1 MALGTLQPVCVWR
14 TINQRMQVPRRLRV
28 ADSFSPVD
36 EELVTEDVP
45 PSLRMYIPDR
55 ISLAGDVLGCFLGWL
70 KVGGALQHSRVI
82 HLPERNLFLRG
93 PRGEGVRVVGS
104 LSMAGALAKE
114 DLKEMAVP
122 TPPSLAFPH
131 LWGAPVSCAG
141 LTAASPLL
149 PLQLTRISSRLRVLE
164 EQCNAWRQKETLVY
178 SVLVS
183 ACLINTWLW
192 LRR

>member
-70 KVGGALQHSRVI
+70 KVGGALHPRPLPRSPI
-82 HLPERNLFLRG
+82 PFEASHLEMPLLG
-93 PRGEGVRVVGS
+93 PSHHFR
-104 LSMAGALAKE
+104 AKE